1 MKKNKIIVCTGT
13 TCFLMGG
20 SELLLLE
27 DMLPPELRETAAVEG
42 VSCLGFCKLAEY
54 GASQADHAPFVRI
67 NGSVLEQASAGK
79 IIDHLRTL
87 A

>member
-1 MKKNKIIVCTGT
+1 VKKNKIVVCTGT

-27 DMLPPELRETAAVEG
+27 DTLPPELRETAEVEG
-42 VSCLGFCKLAEY
+42 VTCLGFCKRAEY
-54 GASQADHAPFVRI
+54 GASQAAHAPFVRI
-67 NGSVLEQASAGK
+67 NDSVLEQANAGK
-79 IIDHLRTL
+79 IIDYLRTL